1 MESNSNVWGGWV
13 LMGFT
18 INSSA
23 RYYSYTVVRF
33 LCGDNSGTRS
43 SSSLVSMM
51 TTFETDGDELAVDV
65 DDDWTAAAAAAAAA
79 TVVVESDSDCAFNC
93 HLASWTG

>member
-1 MESNSNVWGGWV
+1 M
-13 LMGFT
+13 MGFT

-33 LCGDNSGTRS
+33 LCGGNSGAR

-65 DDDWTAAAAAAAAA
+65 DDDWTAAAA
-79 TVVVESDSDCAFNC
+79 TVVVVESDSDCAFNC
-93 HLASWTG
+93 HLAS